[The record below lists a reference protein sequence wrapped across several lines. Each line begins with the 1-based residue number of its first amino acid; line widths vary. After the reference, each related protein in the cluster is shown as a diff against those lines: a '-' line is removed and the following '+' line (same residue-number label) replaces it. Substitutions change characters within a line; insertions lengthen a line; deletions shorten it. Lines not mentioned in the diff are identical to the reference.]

1 MMSTSCIRLQDFGKE
16 IQQEQQEDIH
26 KVILRPSYSPM
37 DKKNM
42 KNLFAYVIFER
53 HQISTILIR

>member
-37 DKKNM
+37 DKK
-42 KNLFAYVIFER
+42 KYEKPFCLCYI
-53 HQISTILIR
+53 